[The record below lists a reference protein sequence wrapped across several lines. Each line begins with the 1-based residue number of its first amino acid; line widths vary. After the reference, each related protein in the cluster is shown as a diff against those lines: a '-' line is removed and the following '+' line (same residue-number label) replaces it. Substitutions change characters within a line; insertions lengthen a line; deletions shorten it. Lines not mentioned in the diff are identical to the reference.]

1 MLILHASLC
10 CSGTCSNTDS
20 QKQDTPM
27 SSDSPHKQ
35 SGNYN
40 ECEKALLNG
49 QNDPHNLY
57 KKPAKSE
64 YKTTTIYTMKPL
76 EN

>member
-1 MLILHASLC
+1 
-10 CSGTCSNTDS
+10 
-20 QKQDTPM
+20 M

-35 SGNYN
+35 SENYN

-49 QNDPHNLY
+49 QNDPHTLY
-57 KKPAKSE
+57 KKSAKGE
-64 YKTTTIYTMKPL
+64 YKTTTIYTKKPL